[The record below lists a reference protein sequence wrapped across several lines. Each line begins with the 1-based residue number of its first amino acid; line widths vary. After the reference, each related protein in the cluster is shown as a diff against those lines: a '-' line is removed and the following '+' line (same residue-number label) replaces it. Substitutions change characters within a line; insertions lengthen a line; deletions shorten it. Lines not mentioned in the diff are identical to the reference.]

1 MSDDPTADFLA
12 REKAILG
19 DNADLFAP
27 GEIPGVSSGNGGQG
41 SGMDAFPDLDDAP
54 AKPASPVKSTSPVKS
69 ASPIKSPSGLDAFP
83 ELDDFSGVGS
93 SQVRVT
99 GNVGLGEDEDL
110 DKFESAFPDL
120 SSEMPSATSPAPKPV
135 FNALS
140 AQPYGQ
146 SPYPPTAAPQPR
158 SAASILPAPQFTNT
172 LPETEEE
179 TEPIRQW
186 REKQAEEIKRRN
198 AADQE
203 KRDEMANKAEKAID
217 QFYEDYNKQK
227 EKNIRENKEHE
238 AKFIEQLKDDI
249 ARGTTWERITDLIG
263 LENSQSKTIR
273 PSVAGGSDLA
283 RMKEILLALR
293 REGEKAPG
301 ATGF

>member
-19 DNADLFAP
+19 DDADLFAS
-27 GEIPGVSSGNGGQG
+27 GEIPGVSSG
-41 SGMDAFPDLDDAP
+41 SGLDAFPDLDDAP
-54 AKPASPVKSTSPVKS
+54 AKPASPAKS
-69 ASPIKSPSGLDAFP
+69 ASPIKSPSGMDAFP
-83 ELDDFSGVGS
+83 SFDEPIAVSE
-93 SQVRVT
+93 VRVT
-99 GNVGLGEDEDL
+99 GNVGLGDDQEL
-110 DKFESAFPDL
+110 DQFESAFPDL
-120 SSEMPSATSPAPKPV
+120 SSDIPAAASAVPKPV
-135 FNALS
+135 FNAL
-140 AQPYGQ
+140 APQPYGQ

-158 SAASILPAPQFTNT
+158 SAASILPAPEFTNT

-179 TEPIRQW
+179 TEPIREW

-203 KRDEMANKAEKAID
+203 KRDEMADKAEKAID
-217 QFYEDYNKQK
+217 QFYEDYNKEK

-238 AKFIEQLKDDI
+238 AKLLEQLKDDI

-273 PSVAGGSDLA
+273 PSVSGGSDLA